1 MPAVLV
7 SLALVSIKVLYILLV
22 VGTGLVLWA
31 AVAAFLRVRRH
42 MRASSDHGLRE
53 LQGEQKKEQR

>member
-1 MPAVLV
+1 VF
-7 SLALVSIKVLYILLV
+7 VSIKVLYILLV

-31 AVAAFLRVRRH
+31 AIAAFLRVRRH

-53 LQGEQKKEQR
+53 IQSKQKAGKDSR